1 MPMDK
6 EMNTVTIPVSE
17 YKSLI
22 LAAEKASQKEND
34 LKSKLELQI
43 DKRYSDI
50 YKQKIEILQ
59 RNAIQAST
67 DANMYRMRYK
77 ELEAELGKIRKP
89 KKHWWNLW

>member
-6 EMNTVTIPVSE
+6 EINTVTIPVSE

-22 LAAEKASQKEND
+22 LAAEKASQKEHD

-43 DKRYSDI
+43 DKRYSDL

-67 DANMYRMRYK
+67 DANMYRMRYE
-77 ELEAELGKIRKP
+77 ELKAELGKIRRP
-89 KKHWWNLW
+89 KKHWWNL